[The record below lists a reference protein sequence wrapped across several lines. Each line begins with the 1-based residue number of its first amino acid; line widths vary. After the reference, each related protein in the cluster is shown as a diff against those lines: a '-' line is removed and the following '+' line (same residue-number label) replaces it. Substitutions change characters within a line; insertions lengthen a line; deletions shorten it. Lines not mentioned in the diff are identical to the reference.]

1 MIDLLNRIKKI
12 ISNYLLSKRTKKPI
26 YRKSKIIPFSKSK
39 KAALLFDAT
48 SSEAISS
55 IKILLEI
62 FLKKNIDVFVLGF
75 VNMKKNSSFHLSTIH
90 INYYNLSEIN
100 FFGFPK
106 SKKLNDFASIN
117 YDFLINLSMENTFS
131 LKKYLSF
138 ITKSNFKIGVYNS
151 DDNEI
156 YDFLLVMKIKSI
168 EHLVEQT
175 IFYLEQINNNNEK

>member
-12 ISNYLLSKRTKKPI
+12 ISNYLLSKKTKSQ

-48 SSEAISS
+48 SLEAISS
-55 IKILLEI
+55 IKILLKF

-131 LKKYLSF
+131 LKYLSL

>member
-1 MIDLLNRIKKI
+1 M
-12 ISNYLLSKRTKKPI
+12 
-26 YRKSKIIPFSKSK
+26 
-39 KAALLFDAT
+39 
-48 SSEAISS
+48 
-55 IKILLEI
+55 
-62 FLKKNIDVFVLGF
+62 VFQ
-75 VNMKKNSSFHLSTIH
+75 
-90 INYYNLSEIN
+90 
-100 FFGFPK
+100 K

-131 LKKYLSF
+131 LKYLSF

>member
-1 MIDLLNRIKKI
+1 M
-12 ISNYLLSKRTKKPI
+12 
-26 YRKSKIIPFSKSK
+26 
-39 KAALLFDAT
+39 
-48 SSEAISS
+48 
-55 IKILLEI
+55 
-62 FLKKNIDVFVLGF
+62 GF
-75 VNMKKNSSFHLSTIH
+75 VNKKKNSSFHLSTIH

-131 LKKYLSF
+131 LKYLSF

>member
-12 ISNYLLSKRTKKPI
+12 ISNYLLSKRIKNLH
-26 YRKSKIIPFSKSK
+26 RKSKIIPFSKSK

-55 IKILLEI
+55 IKILLKF

-131 LKKYLSF
+131 LKYLSF

>member
-1 MIDLLNRIKKI
+1 MIDLLYTIKKI
-12 ISNYLLSKRTKKPI
+12 TSNYILSRQSKNQHRN
-26 YRKSKIIPFSKSK
+26 SKIIPFVNAK
-39 KAALLFDAT
+39 KVALLFDAT
-48 SSEAISS
+48 SSKAIST
-55 IKILLEI
+55 IKILLKF

-75 VNMKKNSSFHLSTIH
+75 VNKKRNSSFHLSSIH
-90 INYYNLSEIN
+90 INYYNLNEIN

-106 SKKLNDFASIN
+106 SKKLNDFTLIN

-131 LKKYLSF
+131 LKYLSF
-138 ITKSNFKIGVYNS
+138 ITKSNFKIGVYNM